1 MPNFLAGRAD
11 ATSQKLI
18 QCDAFHPVYAAMIE
32 TLTESEKP
40 TSVRH
45 RIIAV
50 TMLMAFILYL
60 DRICMGEIVKS
71 ISFHEELGLSK
82 VEIGRILSAFFFAYA
97 LLQVPAG
104 WASDR
109 FGARPMLTIYIVLWS
124 LFTILTGLMN
134 GFIGLLVARLL
145 CGVAE
150 AGAYPTSMALI
161 RKWIPLAG
169 RARASSMVALGG
181 RIGGTLA
188 PFLTIWMIVTM
199 GNWRTS
205 LWIDG
210 AVGLV
215 IAAIFWCVV
224 RSSPQQHPKVNA
236 AELALI
242 GRPKIEPP
250 LSLLELKNAL
260 WSFSRSTSLWCIS
273 ASQLLLN
280 VGWGFLVTWL
290 PTYLVEER
298 QVGQIEGGRMV
309 TYVLAMGMLGQIA
322 GGYYSDWATRCFGL
336 RWGRLLPMTSSMFIC
351 AIAYICCPFLEST
364 WLLIACCATV
374 SFCTDLANPALWAF
388 MGDVGG
394 RATAAAG
401 GWGNMWG
408 NFGAS
413 AGALL
418 VPWLLKI
425 GGGDG
430 KFFVFFTLAGAF
442 VLAGLVVLPV
452 DATKK
457 LVNDST

>member
-1 MPNFLAGRAD
+1 VTASA
-11 ATSQKLI
+11 
-18 QCDAFHPVYAAMIE
+18 
-32 TLTESEKP
+32 P
-40 TSVRH
+40 TSIRH
-45 RIIAV
+45 RIIGV

-71 ISFHEELGLSK
+71 VSFNSELHLTRDQ
-82 VEIGRILSAFFFAYA
+82 IGSILSSFFFAYA

-109 FGARPMLTIYIVLWS
+109 FGARPMLTLYIVLWS
-124 LFTILTGLMN
+124 LFTMMTGFMSSF
-134 GFIGLLVARLL
+134 GGLLIARLL
-145 CGVAE
+145 CGVSE

-161 RKWIPLAG
+161 RKWIPLTG
-169 RARASSMVALGG
+169 RARASGMVALGG
-181 RIGGTLA
+181 RIGGTIA

-199 GNWRTS
+199 GSWRMS
-205 LWIDG
+205 LWING

-215 IAAIFWCVV
+215 IAAIFWRVV
-224 RSSPQQHPKVNA
+224 RSNPREHPQINA
-236 AELALI
+236 AEIALI
-242 GRPKIEPP
+242 GTPDNERP
-250 LSLLELKNAL
+250 LSARELKSAL
-260 WSFSRSTSLWCIS
+260 LSFTKSTSLWCNS
-273 ASQLLLN
+273 AAQMLQN
-280 VGWGFLVTWL
+280 IGWGFLVTWL

-298 QVGQIEGGRMV
+298 HVGEIEGGRML
-309 TYVLAMGMLGQIA
+309 TYVLAFGMAGQIA
-322 GGYYSDWATRCFGL
+322 GGYYCDWATRRFGL
-336 RWGRLLPMTSSMFIC
+336 RLGRLLPMTSSMFVC
-351 AIAYICCPFLEST
+351 AAAYLCCPFVQST
-364 WLLIACCATV
+364 WLLIACCAVV

-418 VPWLLKI
+418 VPWLMKI

-430 KFFVFFTLAGAF
+430 KTLVFFTLAGAF
-442 VLAGLVVLPV
+442 VLAGLIILPM

-457 LVNDST
+457 LVPDEPSPS